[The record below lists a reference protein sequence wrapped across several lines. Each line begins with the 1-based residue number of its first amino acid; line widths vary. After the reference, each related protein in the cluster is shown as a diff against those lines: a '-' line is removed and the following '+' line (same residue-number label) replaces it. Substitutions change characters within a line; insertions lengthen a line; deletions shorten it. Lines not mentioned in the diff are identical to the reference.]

1 MLLLLL
7 CLLPLSVLPL
17 SYIGVGATG
26 PVGRRFIDLV
36 GGKKSNDV
44 LVLGRNGFLASAP
57 GRVSHDYGYLGP
69 KLMKKTGAKIRDWDG
84 GDILDI
90 TGDTWIG
97 WQDDV
102 ANFKGD
108 VAISFTGCLYDARV
122 MAVDRLVTAFSG
134 MGEGSGRPKRF
145 ICVTPLEEIVNSP
158 KGKENVAAAAEA
170 AAKLTDAGVSVINV
184 KMGRVLGLKT
194 DSIEATMYG
203 HMYKMVGGG
212 LIGRAEGSGGD
223 VPWVHVDDAVRA
235 IASVAASPTFADG
248 AAGAAATVI
257 LDASKPLTAEAKEAG
272 VSYEITDLKQALS

>member
-1 MLLLLL
+1 MGTRHGDTAMLLLLL

-36 GGKKSNDV
+36 GGRRATMCSFW
-44 LVLGRNGFLASAP
+44 GEMASWHLL

-69 KLMKKTGAKIRDWDG
+69 KLMKKTGAKIRDWDN

-108 VAISFTGCLYDARV
+108 VAIGFTGCLYDARV

-134 MGEGSGRPKRF
+134 MGEGRTTETIHMRHAAGGDR
-145 ICVTPLEEIVNSP
+145 EQP
-158 KGKENVAAAAEA
+158 KGEGKRR
-170 AAKLTDAGVSVINV
+170 SC
-184 KMGRVLGLKT
+184 
-194 DSIEATMYG
+194 S
-203 HMYKMVGGG
+203 GGG
-212 LIGRAEGSGGD
+212 GKADRRGGERD
-223 VPWVHVDDAVRA
+223 QRE
-235 IASVAASPTFADG
+235 DG
-248 AAGAAATVI
+248 AGPGPEDG
-257 LDASKPLTAEAKEAG
+257 LH
-272 VSYEITDLKQALS
+272 